1 MLTPST
7 FRARGLIGGVLP
19 FLLGG
24 GSASFK
30 TCMADDGKEKG
41 ACRVRPSPGPGSG
54 VTAKTLAGTWAALPK
69 QSDVVAFFEED
80 EAWGCFSNFYSDGHE
95 YDFIIPQ
102 EFFAAGFRTEKE
114 RTVKCAFSEK
124 AIMLCKA
131 AVMNDE
137 ETFQLGSQEQGDA
150 RRKGFSISSQTRT
163 PFEDAASSAC
173 PPRAPHLTIHVS
185 AEACSSLSTYR
196 DTSNESLQGQSRSTH
211 TCGRVSYDRLSQAS
225 EFAHGL
231 SQLGR
236 LRLAGLGHGCSS
248 QSSF

>member
-1 MLTPST
+1 M
-7 FRARGLIGGVLP
+7 
-19 FLLGG
+19 
-24 GSASFK
+24 
-30 TCMADDGKEKG
+30 
-41 ACRVRPSPGPGSG
+41 
-54 VTAKTLAGTWAALPK
+54 PK

-163 PFEDAASSAC
+163 PFLLLFSDKQ
-173 PPRAPHLTIHVS
+173 T
-185 AEACSSLSTYR
+185 
-196 DTSNESLQGQSRSTH
+196 SLQKFLIKRISFFD
-211 TCGRVSYDRLSQAS
+211 V
-225 EFAHGL
+225 
-231 SQLGR
+231 
-236 LRLAGLGHGCSS
+236 GCSLFS
-248 QSSF
+248 QREREREGSGLCRTSK